1 MKPDFDL
8 SLYLVLD
15 PDMCGGHAAALR
27 TADLATRNGAT
38 VVQLR
43 APEWKKRAWLALAV
57 DLKALLAPR
66 GVPLIINDHV
76 DIALAADADGV
87 HVGQKDLPADVVRRL
102 IGPNKLLGL
111 STSSLADLRGVDAD
125 LVDYIGVGPVYP
137 TGTKKD
143 ANPVL
148 GVVKLTQLLVEKPLP
163 AVAIGGIGIAQA
175 AEVIGAG
182 ADGVAVVSAICAATD
197 PAAASVQLGATI
209 ASAREVAA

>member
-27 TADLATRNGAT
+27 TADLATRNGVT

-43 APEWKKRAWLALAV
+43 APDWKKRAWLALAIE
-57 DLKALLAPR
+57 LKALLAPR

-87 HVGQKDLPADVVRRL
+87 HVGQKDLPVEVVRRL
-102 IGPNKLLGL
+102 IGPDKLLGL
-111 STSSLADLRGVDAD
+111 SASSLDDLRGADAAV
-125 LVDYIGVGPVYP
+125 VDYVGVGPVFP

-148 GVVKLTQLLVEKPLP
+148 GVAKLAELMTEKALP
-163 AVAIGGIGIAQA
+163 VVAIGGIGIAQT
-175 AEVIGAG
+175 AEVIAAG
-182 ADGVAVVSAICAATD
+182 ADGVAVVSAICAAAD
-197 PAAASVQLGATI
+197 VAAASVQLSTAI
-209 ASAREVAA
+209 AGVREVAA

>member
-27 TADLATRNGAT
+27 AADLATRNGVT

-43 APEWKKRAWLALAV
+43 APEWKKRAWLALAIE
-57 DLKALLAPR
+57 LKALLTPR

-87 HVGQKDLPADVVRRL
+87 HVGQKDLPAEVVRRL
-102 IGPNKLLGL
+102 IGPDKLLGL
-111 STSSLADLRGVDAD
+111 SASSLDDLRGADAAV
-125 LVDYIGVGPVYP
+125 VDYVGVGPVFP

-148 GVVKLTQLLVEKPLP
+148 GVAKLAELMAEKALP
-163 AVAIGGIGIAQA
+163 VVAIGGIGIAQT

-182 ADGVAVVSAICAATD
+182 VDGVAVVSAICAAAD
-197 PAAASVQLGATI
+197 VAVASVQLSAAISG
-209 ASAREVAA
+209 AREVAA

>member
-1 MKPDFDL
+1 MKPVLDL

-15 PDMCGGHAAALR
+15 PDMCGGHAAALH
-27 TADLATRNGAT
+27 TADLATRNGVT

-43 APEWKKRAWLALAV
+43 APEWKKRAWLVLAR

-87 HVGQKDLPADVVRRL
+87 HVGQKDLPVDVVRRL
-102 IGPNKLLGL
+102 IGPDKLLGL
-111 STSSLADLRGVDAD
+111 STSSQADLRGVDTE
-125 LVDYIGVGPVYP
+125 LVDYVGVGPVYP

-148 GVVKLTQLLVEKPLP
+148 GVPKLAELLAEKPLP
-163 AVAIGGIGIAQA
+163 AVAIGGIGIAQT
-175 AEVIGAG
+175 AEVIAAG

-197 PAAASVQLGATI
+197 PAAASVQLTAAI
-209 ASAREVAA
+209 ASVREVSA

>member
-27 TADLATRNGAT
+27 TADLATRNGVT

-43 APEWKKRAWLALAV
+43 APEWKKRAWLALAIE
-57 DLKALLAPR
+57 LKALLAPR

-87 HVGQKDLPADVVRRL
+87 HVGQKDLPPEVVRQL
-102 IGPNKLLGL
+102 IGPDKLLGL
-111 STSSLADLRGVDAD
+111 SASSLADLRGAD
-125 LVDYIGVGPVYP
+125 TAVVDYVGVGPVFP

-148 GVVKLTQLLVEKPLP
+148 GVAKLAELMAEKSLP
-163 AVAIGGIGIAQA
+163 VVAIGGIGIAQA
-175 AEVIGAG
+175 AEVIAAG
-182 ADGVAVVSAICAATD
+182 VDGVAVVSAICAAAD
-197 PAAASVQLGATI
+197 AAAASVQLTAAI
-209 ASAREVAA
+209 AGAREVAA

>member
-87 HVGQKDLPADVVRRL
+87 HVGQKDLPAHVVRRL

-137 TGTKKD
+137 TGTKED

-148 GVVKLTQLLVEKPLP
+148 GVVKLAQLLVEKPLP